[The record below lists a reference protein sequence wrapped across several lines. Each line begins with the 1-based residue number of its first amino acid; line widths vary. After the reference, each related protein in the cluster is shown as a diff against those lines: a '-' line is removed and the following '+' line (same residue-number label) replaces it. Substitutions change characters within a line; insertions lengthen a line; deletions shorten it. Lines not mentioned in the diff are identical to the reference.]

1 MASSCAQ
8 GLTGA
13 TEGRQRRVDHRTRD
27 AERVRY
33 SIGSIPGAR
42 LIVMETRGSPTQP
55 AVAVEAASTPA
66 DDLPGLYRKILDQ
79 PGFRAHPL
87 DCPAPFG
94 EQRLVA
100 PSCLDDV
107 ESVTPGVGE
116 VLDVLPLVLDLFAER
131 HQRLERV
138 AGAVD
143 RGTDGL
149 RDSWVGLDGRHAR
162 KTSARVR
169 ISVGA
174 SSREAGRDRRSFDLR
189 D

>member
-66 DDLPGLYRKILDQ
+66 DDLPGLYREILN
-79 PGFRAHPL
+79 
-87 DCPAPFG
+87 
-94 EQRLVA
+94 
-100 PSCLDDV
+100 
-107 ESVTPGVGE
+107 
-116 VLDVLPLVLDLFAER
+116 
-131 HQRLERV
+131 RV
-138 AGAVD
+138 ATLEQIGE
-143 RGTDGL
+143 R
-149 RDSWVGLDGRHAR
+149 S
-162 KTSARVR
+162 
-169 ISVGA
+169 
-174 SSREAGRDRRSFDLR
+174 EAGRIRMAATEAYSDAWDETGRGRLLGLISRADRTIAGHDRPRGWTLRRRSAPAR
-189 D
+189 